1 MRFFFFLPAGSEGEA
16 WELRWPSRFS
26 PQGGKEHA
34 LLEGC
39 RVNVCRLMQRTDINK
54 VFLVTFPTAA

>member
-34 LLEGC
+34 LLEAAGSMYAGSC
-39 RVNVCRLMQRTDINK
+39 NAQISIK
-54 VFLVTFPTAA
+54 SFL